1 MMIAEN
7 ILLFASKAMQ
17 FVLKETMV
25 FALKETAPL
34 LINNVTVLIALAA
47 SLYAF
52 RAAFTYS

>member
-25 FALKETAPL
+25 FAFKETAPL
-34 LINNVTVLIALAA
+34 LINNATVLIALGA
-47 SLYAF
+47 SLYAL
-52 RAAFTYS
+52 RATFTHY

>member
-25 FALKETAPL
+25 FAFKETTPL
-34 LINNVTVLIALAA
+34 LINNATVLIALGA
-47 SLYAF
+47 SLYAL
-52 RAAFTYS
+52 RATFTHY

>member
-25 FALKETAPL
+25 FAFKETAPL
-34 LINNVTVLIALAA
+34 LINNATVLIALCA
-47 SLYAF
+47 SLYAL
-52 RAAFTYS
+52 RAAFTHS